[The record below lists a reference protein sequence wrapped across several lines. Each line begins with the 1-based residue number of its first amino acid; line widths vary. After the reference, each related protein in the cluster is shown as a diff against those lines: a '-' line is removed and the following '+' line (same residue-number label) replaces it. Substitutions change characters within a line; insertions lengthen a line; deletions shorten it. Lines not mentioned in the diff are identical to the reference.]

1 MCVMERR
8 DEMRRDEREREIG
21 RERNMMITGLG
32 SREETLRAQGGERE
46 RQGETDGRTD
56 GRTGTV
62 TAAAVTAAAV
72 TAGITATGG

>member
-1 MCVMERR
+1 MERR
-8 DEMRRDEREREIG
+8 DEVRRDEREREIG
-21 RERNMMITGLG
+21 RERNMMITRLG
-32 SREETLRAQGGERE
+32 SREETLRAKGGERE
-46 RQGETDGRTD
+46 RQGETDGRTG